1 MPAVRHERP
10 FRRRLRVT
18 RRLVG
23 QRVEQLHGRY
33 ARLFWAIHSVWA
45 LVTGVAVLVL
55 AHNRYGFVKW
65 VVLFLGLTWASTLF
79 FSRFAGISDSR
90 AFRLARGF
98 VSYLTRVMYQ
108 ETLFFLIP
116 FYFYSTTFPSWNSAY
131 VVALAA
137 LAALSCFDMLFDRLM
152 REKPWFALAFFLVV
166 TFSALQFFV
175 PLLLAVRITHG
186 ALIAAAASL
195 LAAVP
200 LAFTWSQLRRPKLLL
215 RLALAVVLVLAA
227 VKALRFAIPP
237 VPLRLTKV
245 RFSATLDPTTLRI
258 PAEIERAVAASRLA
272 DGRLYATATI
282 FAPSRL
288 PAALK
293 LRFLRDG
300 ETVRWSRT
308 VSLVAHDKGFRIWD
322 VYRGRQG
329 TIEPGRYEVEVWTDD
344 RQLVGRSSVVTV
356 TP

>member
-1 MPAVRHERP
+1 MRDERP
-10 FRRRLRVT
+10 LRRRLRIT

-33 ARLFWAIHSVWA
+33 ARLFWAVHSVWA
-45 LVTGVAVLVL
+45 LITGVVVLVL

-65 VVLFLGLTWASTLF
+65 VVLFLGLTWISTLF
-79 FSRFAGISDSR
+79 FSRFAGISDSK
-90 AFRLARGF
+90 AFRFAQGF

-116 FYFYSTTFPSWNSAY
+116 FYFYSTTFPSWNNAY
-131 VVALAA
+131 VVLLAA
-137 LAALSCFDMLFDRLM
+137 LAILSCFDLLFDRLM

-175 PLLLAVRITHG
+175 PLLLSIRITHG
-186 ALIAAAASL
+186 ALIAAAVSL

-200 LAFTWSQLRRPKLLL
+200 LAFNWTQLRQPKVLL
-215 RLALAVVLVLAA
+215 RLGLAVVLVLAG
-227 VKALRFAIPP
+227 VRALRFAIPP
-237 VPLRLTKV
+237 VPLRLTRV
-245 RFSATLDPTTLRI
+245 RFSAQIDPGTLRI
-258 PAEIERAVAASRLA
+258 PAELEKTVPASQLYG
-272 DGRLYATATI
+272 GRLYATATI

-293 LRFLRDG
+293 FRFLHDG

-322 VYRGRQG
+322 VWKGRSG
-329 TIEPGRYEVEVWTDD
+329 TIEPGHYVVEIWTDD
-344 RQLVGRSSVVTV
+344 RQLVGRSSITV

>member
-1 MPAVRHERP
+1 MRSERP
-10 FRRRLRVT
+10 LRRRLRVT

-23 QRVEQLHGRY
+23 QQVERLHGRY
-33 ARLFWAIHSVWA
+33 ARLFWAVHSVWA

-55 AHNRYGFVKW
+55 AHNRYGFLKW

-79 FSRFAGISDSR
+79 FSRFAGRFESR
-90 AFRLARGF
+90 AFRFARGF

-131 VVALAA
+131 VVMLAA
-137 LAALSCFDMLFDRLM
+137 LAVLSCFDMLFDRLM
-152 REKPWFALAFFLVV
+152 RERPWFALAFFLVV

-175 PLLLAVRITHG
+175 PLLFAIRISHG
-186 ALIAAAASL
+186 ALIAGAASL

-200 LAFTWSQLRRPKLLL
+200 LAFRWTDLKRPKVML
-215 RLALAVVLVLAA
+215 RLALAVLLILAG

-237 VPLRLTKV
+237 VPLRLTKI
-245 RFSATLDPTTLRI
+245 RFSASLDPRTLRV
-258 PAEIERAVAASRLA
+258 PAELESSVASHQLA
-272 DGRLYATATI
+272 QGRLYATATI

-293 LRFLRDG
+293 FRFLRDG
-300 ETVRWSRT
+300 TTVRWSRT
-308 VSLVAHDKGFRIWD
+308 LSLVAHDKGFRLWD
-322 VYRGRQG
+322 VYRGQNDRV
-329 TIEPGRYEVEVWTDD
+329 EPGRYVVEVWTDD
-344 RQLVGRSSVVTV
+344 RQLVGRSAITV
-356 TP
+356 AP